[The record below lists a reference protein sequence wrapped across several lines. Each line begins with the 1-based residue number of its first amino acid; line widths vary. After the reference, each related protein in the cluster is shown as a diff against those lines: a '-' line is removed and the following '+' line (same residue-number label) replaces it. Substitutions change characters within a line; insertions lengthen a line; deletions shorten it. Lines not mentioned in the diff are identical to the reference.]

1 MTQGY
6 LNNVNDFHGA
16 VCVLLVGKN
25 IFCCTMHNVD
35 RKIFLSKKKES
46 ERIESCL
53 FKTGS
58 RPAAHTQLTRFFVR
72 RDDVSA
78 SDGGGPHLG
87 PSLGFLSKTCCQT

>member
-35 RKIFLSKKKES
+35 RKIFLSKKKRVS
-46 ERIESCL
+46 EL
-53 FKTGS
+53 KVAFS
-58 RPAAHTQLTRFFVR
+58 RLVRDLLLT
-72 RDDVSA
+72 
-78 SDGGGPHLG
+78 HN
-87 PSLGFLSKTCCQT
+87 